1 MTSLIDNFLNDLSTV
16 QDESAI
22 WQLTANLAGN
32 MGFSECQLT
41 MGQTQGN
48 ELKLTKL
55 ISTVSEDSTDIYK
68 ANDLIKLDPFINMGC
83 RSLTAMRLPTDV
95 SGNDD
100 LGFDNDSSG
109 YFEDNVA
116 AQGVTGGIGVP
127 VRTFGGNEV
136 GGWVFLSLEKNRV
149 FEILHQEYAAQ
160 LQLAAVLAYEHMDKL
175 GSHNTANNVKLTQ
188 RERECMQ
195 WLCTGL
201 RVSMI
206 AFKMSVG
213 VSVVNMHIANAKH
226 KLGAQT
232 RDQAIALAITTGQ
245 VDL

>member
-1 MTSLIDNFLNDLSTV
+1 MASLIDNFLNDLSTV
-16 QDESAI
+16 RDESAI

-41 MGQTQGN
+41 MAHSQGN
-48 ELKLTKL
+48 ELQLSK
-55 ISTVSEDSTDIYK
+55 IVSSVSSGSIDIYK
-68 ANDLIKLDPFINMGC
+68 AQNLVKFDPFINMGC

-100 LGFDNDSSG
+100 LGFDDDVTG
-109 YFEDNVA
+109 YFQDNVA
-116 AQGVTGGIGVP
+116 AQGVTGGVGVP
-127 VRTFGGNEV
+127 VRAFGGNEV

-149 FEILHQEYAAQ
+149 FEMLHQEYAAQ

-175 GSHNTANNVKLTQ
+175 VSPIAADGVILTQ

-195 WLCTGL
+195 WLCVGL

-206 AFKMSVG
+206 AHKMSVG

-232 RDQAIALAITTGQ
+232 RDQAIALAITSGQ
-245 VDL
+245 VTL